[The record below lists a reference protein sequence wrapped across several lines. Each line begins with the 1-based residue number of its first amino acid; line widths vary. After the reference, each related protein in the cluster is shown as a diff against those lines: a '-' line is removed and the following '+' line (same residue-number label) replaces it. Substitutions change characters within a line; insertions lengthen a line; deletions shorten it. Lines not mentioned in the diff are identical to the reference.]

1 VLICPICGKTPHLK
15 YLCDQSDNYLSY
27 RKFQPTQ
34 LFTGTEL
41 LGPDAVLITDEQGKV
56 AEIVSAKNAGEGV
69 QQLDGLLSPGFIN
82 CHCHLEL
89 SHMRSLVP
97 EQTGLVD
104 FVFKVVNERHFPEDE
119 ILDAIA
125 KAEDEMLANG
135 IVAVGDICNNTI
147 TLQQK
152 HKQRLAYYNFIEV
165 SGWMPSVAQVRFERS
180 LGVYDAFEKMQ
191 NAEGKTQNA
200 ISPHA
205 PYSVSNELWA
215 LMDSLFK
222 QKTVTIHNQETDFED
237 LLFQK
242 KEGDFM
248 RMYGLMNMDTSFFKP
263 TGKSSLQSYFSK
275 MSNAKRVLLVHN
287 TFTKEADVLFV
298 NRESSV
304 VSWCV
309 CINANQYIENAV
321 PPIDL
326 LRKNN
331 CHIVVGTDSLASN
344 WSLNILDELKT
355 ITKHFPSVPLEE
367 LLQWATL
374 NGARAL
380 QMDDQLGS
388 FEKGKKPGVVLI
400 SGLENNQFTQ
410 SSISKRLI

>member
-1 VLICPICGKTPHLK
+1 MAKPRSLNTFAANQTFL
-15 YLCDQSDNYLSY
+15 NY

-34 LFTGTEL
+34 IFTGAEL
-41 LGPDAVLITDEQGKV
+41 LGPDTVLITDEQGKIE
-56 AEIVSAKNAGEGV
+56 EIIAAKDAGDNI
-69 QQLDGLLSPGFIN
+69 QQLDGVLSPGFIN

-89 SHMRSLVP
+89 SHMRGLIP

-104 FVFKVVNERHFPEDE
+104 FVFKVVNERHFPEEE

-125 KAEDEMLANG
+125 RAEDEMLANG
-135 IVAVGDICNNTI
+135 IVAVGDICNNTL

-152 HKQRLAYYNFIEV
+152 QKQRLAYYNFIEV
-165 SGWMPSVAQVRFERS
+165 SGWVPSVAPLRFEKS
-180 LGVYDAFEKMQ
+180 LGFYQSFEGIK
-191 NAEGKTQNA
+191 NEKIKNSL
-200 ISPHA
+200 SPHA
-205 PYSVSNELWA
+205 PYSVSDELWQ
-215 LMDSLFK
+215 LMSPYFK
-222 QKTVTIHNQETDFED
+222 DNTITIHNQETDFED

-242 KEGDFM
+242 KEGDFT
-248 RMYGLMNMDTSFFKP
+248 RMYDLMNMDTSFFKP

-287 TFTKEADVLFV
+287 TFAKEEDLLFV

-309 CINANQYIENAV
+309 CINANQYIEKAA

-326 LRKNN
+326 LRKNH

-355 ITKHFPSVPLEE
+355 ITRHFPAVPLHE

-374 NGARAL
+374 NGAKAL
-380 QMDDQLGS
+380 QMEDQLGS
-388 FEKGKKPGVVLI
+388 FEKGKKPGLVLLT
-400 SGLENNQFTQ
+400 GLENDRITP
-410 SSISKRLI
+410 SSNSKRLI